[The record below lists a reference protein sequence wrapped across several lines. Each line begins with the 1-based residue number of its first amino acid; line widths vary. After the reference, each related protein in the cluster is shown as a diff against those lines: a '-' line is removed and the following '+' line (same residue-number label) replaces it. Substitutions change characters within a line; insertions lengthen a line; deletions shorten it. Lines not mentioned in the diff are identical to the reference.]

1 MITRFLSFVIV
12 AVSVVLVSFSGTKVG
27 AQDAPKSS
35 STSLLP
41 DVEATQKKV
50 AIIKEGASELKELFD
65 KLKEL
70 GDPATRKDN
79 ESDQQYVG
87 RAERILKGRALYV
100 HFAHQEMQRILE
112 ARFGAEMVLD
122 DYDRWVTS
130 RLKALKMSANLL
142 GDEAKRIE
150 NDRKDFGFNSVVLAK
165 LISDDAEFLSKKE
178 KEVKD
183 NPSAKT
189 DFDNLS
195 KAIKKDI
202 GVDGSVVKKI
212 VDMQIRSDKYKA
224 LSTEDKIKK
233 YYDSKK
239 GFKDADFEFS
249 YISKAVIPENQKFSV
264 SLPKAHANILNDLK
278 VSLAANKALF
288 EQLDDNAFQLS
299 VIARYTRE
307 NLGLVSSIKD
317 VTEATDALVK
327 VNSSEKSIKE
337 MLTKFL
343 SLPGQLSTDFVGKSL
358 TGDVSTF
365 VDQFEEPM
373 AIKPE
378 AK

>member
-1 MITRFLSFVIV
+1 MIAKYLSFVIV
-12 AVSVVLVSFSGTKVG
+12 GVSVILISFSGTKVD
-27 AQDAPKSS
+27 AQDAPKTSA
-35 STSLLP
+35 TSLLP
-41 DVEATQKKV
+41 DVEATQRKV
-50 AIIKEGASELKELFD
+50 TIINEGASELKELFD

-100 HFAHQEMQRILE
+100 HFAHQEMVRILE
-112 ARFGAEMVLD
+112 ARFGAEMVLNE
-122 DYDRWVTS
+122 YDRWVTS
-130 RLKALKMSANLL
+130 RLKALKISASLL
-142 GDEAKRIE
+142 GDEGKRVE
-150 NDRKDFGFNSVVLAK
+150 NARKEFGFNSVVLAK
-165 LISDDAEFLSKKE
+165 LISDDKEFLSKKE
-178 KEVKD
+178 KDVKD
-183 NPSAKT
+183 DPSAKT
-189 DFDNLS
+189 DFENLS
-195 KAIKKDI
+195 RAITTDI
-202 GVDGSVVKKI
+202 GDGGSIVKKI
-212 VDMQIRSDKYKA
+212 VDIQERSEKYKA

-233 YYDSKK
+233 YYDSKR

-264 SLPKAHANILNDLK
+264 SLPKAHANILNNLK
-278 VSLAANKALF
+278 VSLASNKALF

-299 VIARYTRE
+299 VIAKFTRE

-327 VNSSEKSIKE
+327 VNSNEKSIKE

-343 SLPGQLSTDFVGKSL
+343 SLPGQLSNDFVGKSL

-365 VDQFEEPM
+365 VDQFKESTEV
-373 AIKPE
+373 KPE

>member
-1 MITRFLSFVIV
+1 MIPRYLSFVV
-12 AVSVVLVSFSGTKVG
+12 VSVVLVSLSGTKIG
-27 AQDAPKSS
+27 AQDAPKAST
-35 STSLLP
+35 TSLLP
-41 DVEATQKKV
+41 DVEATQRKV
-50 AIIKEGASELKELFD
+50 TIIKEGASELKELFD

-130 RLKALKMSANLL
+130 RLKALEISASLL
-142 GDEAKRIE
+142 GDEAKRIG
-150 NDRKDFGFNSVVLAK
+150 NDRKEFGFDSVVLAK
-165 LISDDAEFLSKKE
+165 LISDDTEFISKKE
-178 KEVKD
+178 KDLEKD
-183 NPSAKT
+183 TGSLKT
-189 DFDNLS
+189 DFDNLKKS
-195 KAIKKDI
+195 IKKDI
-202 GVDGSVVKKI
+202 GVDSSVVKKI
-212 VDMQIRSDKYKA
+212 SDIQVRSDKYKA

-233 YYDSKK
+233 YYDLKK
-239 GFKDADFEFS
+239 RFKYADFEFS
-249 YISKAVIPENQKFSV
+249 YVSKAVIPENQKFSV

-288 EQLDDNAFQLS
+288 EQLDDNAYQLS
-299 VIARYTRE
+299 VIAKYTRE

-327 VNSSEKSIKE
+327 VNNSEKSIKE
-337 MLTKFL
+337 TLTKFL
-343 SLPGQLSTDFVGKSL
+343 SLPGQLSDDFVGKSL
-358 TGDVSTF
+358 AGDVSAF
-365 VDQFEEPM
+365 VDQFKEPM

-378 AK
+378 TK

>member
-1 MITRFLSFVIV
+1 MIARFLSFVIV
-12 AVSVVLVSFSGTKVG
+12 AVSVVMVSFSGTKVV
-27 AQDAPKSS
+27 AQDAPKAST
-35 STSLLP
+35 TSLLP

-130 RLKALKMSANLL
+130 RLKALKMSSNLL

-150 NDRKDFGFNSVVLAK
+150 NDRKEFGFNSVVLAK
-165 LISDDAEFLSKKE
+165 LINDDNEFLSKKE
-178 KEVKD
+178 KDVKD

-212 VDMQIRSDKYKA
+212 VDIQVRSDKYKS

-278 VSLAANKALF
+278 FQLANNKALF

-337 MLTKFL
+337 MLNKFL

-373 AIKPE
+373 AVKPE

>member
-1 MITRFLSFVIV
+1 MIARFVSFIIV
-12 AVSVVLVSFSGTKVG
+12 AVSVVIVSFSGTKVG

-50 AIIKEGASELKELFD
+50 TIIKEGASELKELFD

-130 RLKALKMSANLL
+130 RLKALKMSASLL

-150 NDRKDFGFNSVVLAK
+150 NDRKEFGFNSVVLAK
-165 LISDDAEFLSKKE
+165 LINDDAEFLSKKAE
-178 KEVKD
+178 DVKD

-212 VDMQIRSDKYKA
+212 VDIQVRSDKYKT

-358 TGDVSTF
+358 TGDVSAF
-365 VDQFEEPM
+365 VDQFEEPKSV
-373 AIKPE
+373 KPDV
-378 AK
+378 K

>member
-212 VDMQIRSDKYKA
+212 VDMQIRSDKYN
-224 LSTEDKIKK
+224 
-233 YYDSKK
+233 
-239 GFKDADFEFS
+239 ADFEFS

>member
-165 LISDDAEFLSKKE
+165 LIIDDAEFLSKKE

-233 YYDSKK
+233 YYDLKK
-239 GFKDADFEFS
+239 RFKYADFEFS
-249 YISKAVIPENQKFSV
+249 YVSKAVIPENQKFSV

-299 VIARYTRE
+299 VIAKYTRE

-327 VNSSEKSIKE
+327 VNNSEKSIKE
-337 MLTKFL
+337 TLAKFL
-343 SLPGQLSTDFVGKSL
+343 SLPGQLSDDFVGKSL
-358 TGDVSTF
+358 AGDVSTF
-365 VDQFEEPM
+365 VDQFKEPV
-373 AIKPE
+373 AVKPE

>member
-1 MITRFLSFVIV
+1 MIARFLSFVIV

-212 VDMQIRSDKYKA
+212 VDMQVRSDKYKA

-378 AK
+378 TK

>member
-1 MITRFLSFVIV
+1 MIARFVSFIIV
-12 AVSVVLVSFSGTKVG
+12 AVFVVIVSFSGTKVG

-50 AIIKEGASELKELFD
+50 TIIKEGASELKELFD

-212 VDMQIRSDKYKA
+212 VDIQVRSDKYKA

-343 SLPGQLSTDFVGKSL
+343 SLPGQLSNDFVGKSL

>member
-1 MITRFLSFVIV
+1 MIARFLSFVIV